1 MRGLNLAH
9 AVLKTAVCKRAVVL
23 SLPEDGVKL
32 ARGRRGMGQLE
43 ELGMEN
49 LKDVLA
55 LEETCVFIF
64 QLHGNW
70 CQGSRRANVVRRL
83 LPALPSVLSVFPE

>member
-1 MRGLNLAH
+1 MRGLSLAH

-23 SLPEDGVKL
+23 SLSEDGVKL
-32 ARGRRGMGQLE
+32 ATGRRGMGQLE

-49 LKDVLA
+49 LKDVFA

-64 QLHGNW
+64 QLDGNW
-70 CQGSRRANVVRRL
+70 CQGSRGANVVRRL
-83 LPALPSVLSVFPE
+83 LPTIISPFSLP

>member
-1 MRGLNLAH
+1 
-9 AVLKTAVCKRAVVL
+9 
-23 SLPEDGVKL
+23 
-32 ARGRRGMGQLE
+32 MGQLE

-83 LPALPSVLSVFPE
+83 LPTLPSVLSVFPEKPERAGGLSDRREFRGLPCRKKGVAKLKTRECL